1 MKAAMARTIRSLA
14 GLVLSL
20 CVIISIEKQHSVSGW
35 HPRPLRDL
43 GWEKPISP
51 LKDTPLNDSGPR
63 EAPISLLNSSSVQAH
78 EGIHSADTLA
88 GSPTLMGKWDAATP
102 AHATESHI
110 GLSGMSSLE
119 QLSENAPGNT
129 GLSGVQPRNVTPTIQ
144 IQDVSAACEAYHDAK
159 RGRQL
164 SPRLSELT
172 TGDKERASQRLQ
184 AFIDNGCEDVDE
196 VDECRNKGINVFDG
210 TSVSCVDAVNAWYNQ
225 VHDYTYERY
234 SNWHF
239 KKTGSFTLLMWDDTE
254 ELCCVQTNGCR
265 QLGKPERLLCAYSP
279 AGNTVGEYPFS
290 LDQWK
295 SIIERD
301 GLPQTTIIHTDNGD
315 NNADYNKHFY
325 LDTYYNQ
332 DYHYNYYVYDH
343 NYDGASS
350 PGGLYR
356 CCFQLAK
363 SYRTCE
369 RNTENV
375 DSLSEERES
384 VDPHIT
390 QHGIATA
397 QPNQKAPACDVVI
410 GGRQMS
416 GTSGKSILAH
426 NEKRVEGMSTPIR
439 QLVRNIGAVSQA
451 EAYRDTIERGGC
463 LFQHSGVRQYG
474 ENLYKS
480 SVHTT
485 CKDAVALWY
494 SEKKNY
500 TQYAAIN
507 SFNYQNFGH
516 FTQVMWANSSG
527 LGCAYSSKCRT
538 VVCNYY
544 PPGNYIGQYPFSR
557 AQYNSILERDG

>member
-20 CVIISIEKQHSVSGW
+20 CVSISIEKQHSVSGW

-102 AHATESHI
+102 AHATESDI

-301 GLPQTTIIHTDNGD
+301 GLPQTTIIVG
-315 NNADYNKHFY
+315 
-325 LDTYYNQ
+325 
-332 DYHYNYYVYDH
+332 
-343 NYDGASS
+343 
-350 PGGLYR
+350 
-356 CCFQLAK
+356 
-363 SYRTCE
+363 
-369 RNTENV
+369 
-375 DSLSEERES
+375 
-384 VDPHIT
+384 
-390 QHGIATA
+390 
-397 QPNQKAPACDVVI
+397 
-410 GGRQMS
+410 
-416 GTSGKSILAH
+416 GTSSETPSVTTTSTRTATTTSTQTTATTTRTTTSTSTSTHTTTKTTTTTTTSTTTTTTVPPAPEDFTDECLQAH

-439 QLVRNIGAVSQA
+439 QLVRNTGAVSQA

-463 LFQHSGVRQYG
+463 LFQHSGVRQVG
-474 ENLYKS
+474 PWGLLSFESN
-480 SVHTT
+480 
-485 CKDAVALWY
+485 
-494 SEKKNY
+494 EKTDTN
-500 TQYAAIN
+500 TLI
-507 SFNYQNFGH
+507 
-516 FTQVMWANSSG
+516 
-527 LGCAYSSKCRT
+527 
-538 VVCNYY
+538 
-544 PPGNYIGQYPFSR
+544 
-557 AQYNSILERDG
+557 